1 MEWGICGLVIK
12 MKNAKDIKHN
22 YYITFSVIYFLLSI
36 SCLLLINHQ
45 TNNIVNKYPG
55 AINDI
60 MKIKFLSLIF
70 ISFIFF
76 ISLYFVYKVRK
87 DIVNFSEN
95 IIYNIDQFIS
105 GNKNMKFD
113 LNKDDLLS
121 KVQNKLKYMIEVM
134 EDKNEK
140 YLQEKESIKTLI
152 SDISHQIKTPI
163 ANISMYN
170 ETLICREIDKENQI
184 LFLKNMQLQVN
195 KLEWLVKSLIK
206 MSRLENGII
215 NLNMIKSRIT
225 DTILNALSSIHLK
238 AEEKNISIE
247 LDIDEKLEL
256 YHDKKWTTEA
266 FFNIIENAVKYTDK
280 GGHINI
286 SMVKMDFFTRV
297 TISDN
302 GIGIN
307 ENEINHIFKRFYRSP
322 EVNAIEGVGIGL
334 YLVRKIINKQGG
346 YIKVESQMDIGTK
359 FNIYLKN

>member
-1 MEWGICGLVIK
+1 MKAVKEIK
-12 MKNAKDIKHN
+12 YN
-22 YYITFSVIYFLLSI
+22 YYITFSIIYFILSI
-36 SCLLLINHQ
+36 SCFLLINHQ
-45 TNNIVNKYPG
+45 TNNIVSKYPG
-55 AINDI
+55 TTSDI
-60 MKIKFLSLIF
+60 IKIKFLSLSF

-95 IIYNIDQFIS
+95 IIYNIDEFVS

-113 LNKDDLLS
+113 LNKDNLLS

-170 ETLICREIDKENQI
+170 ETLIFREIDKENQI
-184 LFLKNMQLQVN
+184 LFLKNMQSQVN

-215 NLNMIKSRIT
+215 NLNMVKSRVA

-238 AEEKNISIE
+238 AEEKNISID

-266 FFNIIENAVKYTDK
+266 FFNIIENAVKYTNK
-280 GGHINI
+280 GGCINI
-286 SMVKMDFFTRV
+286 SMIKMDFFTSI
-297 TISDN
+297 TISDT

-307 ENEINHIFKRFYRSP
+307 ENEINHIFKRFYRSQ
-322 EVNAIEGVGIGL
+322 EVNDIEGVGVGL
-334 YLVRKIINKQGG
+334 YLVREIINKQGG
-346 YIKVESQMDIGTK
+346 YIKIESKKDIGTK